1 AYTHSINS
9 QNNQNFLF
17 IILSHSG
24 EEKYLKETA
33 LLAKEKKH
41 PIISFVGAKNSTL
54 GRLADLVFS
63 TDSYSPFS
71 TSVAQP
77 QMFFGQTLITFEAL
91 ICAYLN
97 HEDSIPISP
106 KNK

>member
-1 AYTHSINS
+1 HLFVILGHDFSPHLAAYISELFNFHGIPSITTAYTHSINC

-24 EEKYLKETA
+24 EEKYLKQTA

-54 GRLADLVFS
+54 G
-63 TDSYSPFS
+63 
-71 TSVAQP
+71 
-77 QMFFGQTLITFEAL
+77 
-91 ICAYLN
+91 
-97 HEDSIPISP
+97 
-106 KNK
+106 